1 MQKSIKINYL
11 EHSTAKF
18 YSIPAAA
25 TDRKQYVYQQL
36 VIVNKKK
43 FKGIIFGEISKSNYL
58 VPIYKYCLFLAF

>member
-36 VIVNKKK
+36 VIVNKKNLK
-43 FKGIIFGEISKSNYL
+43 
-58 VPIYKYCLFLAF
+58 V